1 MLKLNVANFYI
12 QDSSASY
19 DFAHYDSDPTPDYSS
34 DEPNRH
40 GTSCAGEVGMARN
53 SLCGVGVAHEC
64 KIGGTSFLISSLPSL
79 PLLCPSMSVSPTLCC
94 CSLLFCLTYSC
105 RTETRSWSCNRCN
118 RSKCS
123 WLQRLSH

>member
-1 MLKLNVANFYI
+1 MPIQFSGLMLKLNVANSYI

-64 KIGGTSFLISSLPSL
+64 KIGGMSSLISSSLHSYTSPFL
-79 PLLCPSMSVSPTLCC
+79 PLSVPILVPSTLSC
-94 CSLLFCLTYSC
+94 CSLLL
-105 RTETRSWSCNRCN
+105 
-118 RSKCS
+118 
-123 WLQRLSH
+123 